1 MKKIISKVLLA
12 VFVIGLL
19 ASCSSQKS
27 LRKCDGTRGQKTRM
41 GTM

>member
-19 ASCSSQKS
+19 TSCSSRKS
-27 LRKCDGTRGQKTRM
+27 LKKCDGRKGQKTRM